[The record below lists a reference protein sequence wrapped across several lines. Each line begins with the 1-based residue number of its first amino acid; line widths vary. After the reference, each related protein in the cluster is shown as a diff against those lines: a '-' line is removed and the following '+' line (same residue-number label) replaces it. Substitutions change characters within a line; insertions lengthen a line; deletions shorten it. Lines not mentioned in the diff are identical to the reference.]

1 MWLTIL
7 GVVLAALILAGS
19 FLFGGVFTIVTIP
32 VVLGAGLLAL
42 FWRVLARSLQE
53 KKNLTESSGPV
64 PPSIEANPE
73 TRQRPS
79 NPSDLVDARRTAQ

>member
-1 MWLTIL
+1 MWLIIL
-7 GVVLAALILAGS
+7 GAFLAVLILAGS
-19 FLFGGVFTIVTIP
+19 FLFGGVFTIVTVP
-32 VVLGAGLLAL
+32 LVVGAGLLAL
-42 FWRVLARSLQE
+42 LWRILARSLEE

-79 NPSDLVDARRTAQ
+79 TPSDLVDARRTAQ